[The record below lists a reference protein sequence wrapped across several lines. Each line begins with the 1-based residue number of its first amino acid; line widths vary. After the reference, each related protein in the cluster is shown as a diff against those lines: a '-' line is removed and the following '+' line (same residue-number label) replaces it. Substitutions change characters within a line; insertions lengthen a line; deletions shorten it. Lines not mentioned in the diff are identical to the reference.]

1 MKYLRKIVI
10 CFLSILAIAGCD
22 GVDCPLNNIVYS
34 TWSFYGNGSIVTIP
48 DTVYVYAKVKGVD
61 TLLINKLYNA
71 SSMNLP
77 LSYYQP
83 ADTFTLEIHQYADS
97 ESYEIYSDQI
107 IINKDNLSHFNS
119 PECGVWHAH
128 NVTGVINTTTMI
140 DSIQVIRKK
149 IDTDEQENF
158 RIHFK

>member
-97 ESYEIYSDQI
+97 
-107 IINKDNLSHFNS
+107 
-119 PECGVWHAH
+119 
-128 NVTGVINTTTMI
+128 
-140 DSIQVIRKK
+140 
-149 IDTDEQENF
+149 
-158 RIHFK
+158 